1 LSRARL
7 HDFTINAFFVYR
19 NIKSNATLINQLE
32 DFVDK
37 KLIDYIS
44 EMLSE
49 YNDEEDNSLE
59 DLDGDEYNGNGEIDE
74 TA

>member
-1 LSRARL
+1 M
-7 HDFTINAFFVYR
+7 YR